1 VTLSKICKNKGVLAT
16 AGGSGA
22 VALIIILVFLIPN
35 VNANTENIN
44 ELAITHASIIT
55 QQEHERENIL
65 EIKTTLK
72 EMDDKLDKLTIITCK
87 QSQSSL
93 CN

>member
-1 VTLSKICKNKGVLAT
+1 MCKSKGVLAT
-16 AGGSGA
+16 AGGSG
-22 VALIIILVFLIPN
+22 VIALTIIMVFLIPN
-35 VNANTENIN
+35 VNANSDTIN
-44 ELAITHASIIT
+44 ELTITHSSIII
-55 QQEHERENIL
+55 QQDHERENIL

-87 QSQSSL
+87 QSESRL

>member
-1 VTLSKICKNKGVLAT
+1 MCKSKGFLAT

-22 VALIIILVFLIPN
+22 VALTIILVFLIPN

-44 ELAITHASIIT
+44 ELTITHASITT
-55 QQEHERENIL
+55 QQDHERENIQ
-65 EIKTTLK
+65 EIKSTLK

-87 QSQSSL
+87 ESHSSL